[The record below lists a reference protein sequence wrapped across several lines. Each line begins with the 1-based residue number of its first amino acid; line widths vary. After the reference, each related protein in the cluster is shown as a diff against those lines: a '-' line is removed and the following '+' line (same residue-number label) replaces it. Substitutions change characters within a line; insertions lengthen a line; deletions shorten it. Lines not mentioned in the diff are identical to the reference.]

1 MSDVLPDDIWVQSF
15 LPTPPRPLLAALQKR
30 HNTSNAH
37 LNGLADIFKQRAH
50 IEAQYAESLSKLA
63 KSADSGML
71 TGKSGND
78 WAKNSGEARVWDSL
92 VAELAETSA
101 SHSTLS
107 ALIRTDFEQPLRDL
121 PGKVIPWRR
130 INEQDASLDKTL
142 KDYEKVSAK
151 LEKAASKSKS
161 SKIDV
166 LQSDLNQITQSLS
179 SLSPMVYTTYQRLDE
194 ERLRAE
200 KEIAVRWATVKGDMA
215 TRDGQRAEGTV
226 ASLLGWETGEE
237 VTAVGQKLGAIG
249 GGTAGSIRATPG
261 PESVFGTPQS
271 NRRHSSVAPSAQ
283 SHDFSPRP
291 QALRNGSQSNVSTA
305 GSAFTGGFKSML
317 GRTKTMGGSGNRN
330 RSGSN
335 ATSTRSAH
343 RTNDFEA
350 IGEESRNH
358 PLPSEPTGTSSNAPP
373 VDDEGFSVAPSDRH
387 RNPWENPNEL
397 IPSPTGG
404 STSASHPTSPT
415 GNNAFFSQNFTS
427 SPNASSENL
436 DSSAGQPRLNLSLAD
451 KPIQESDE
459 ARQAALAKM
468 QQTLQLPPPGGA
480 PNRRSTIARRGRDV
494 RNTMFGGPT
503 DDGSQGFG
511 FGSGSVVGASAGA
524 TMLPKLSEP
533 EERLAESP
541 TSARSATFNRE
552 SIPSPSPMGR
562 RTSLSSVSSNNPF
575 DSPGLVI
582 SGMTGMTPHVAT
594 TSTDHPGLRANISEM
609 VNVIFKSK
617 AVSRIQITGEV
628 HLSLRHD
635 LAVTPA
641 PEGPIHLRLTQFE
654 KLEKIAPNPAYLAQV
669 PDRPGEYFLNA
680 EVLAAATAKAPLG
693 SGASKGTLLFKYVVH
708 IQPGKEAAFL
718 PLTLDPAF
726 QCKEGE
732 TRMILHYTCS
742 ESPSLSLQGAN
753 ATIVAAF
760 APGPAITN
768 VQAKPAGGVW
778 SPATRRMQWKLDEL
792 NGEGKIIAK
801 FTSET
806 GSGEAMTPQGVQASW
821 AVEGS
826 LISGLGI
833 EIVPGQLEGDVWN
846 FEEVRKST
854 TTGRYLAEANGQ

>member
-1 MSDVLPDDIWVQSF
+1 MSDSLPDDIWVQSF
-15 LPTPPRPLLAALQKR
+15 LPTPPRALLTALQKR
-30 HNTSNAH
+30 HNTSNVH
-37 LNGLADIFKQRAH
+37 LAALADIFKQRAL
-50 IEAQYAESLSKLA
+50 IEAQYADSLAKLA
-63 KSADSGML
+63 KSADSGLL
-71 TGKSGND
+71 TGKIGND

-107 ALIRTDFEQPLRDL
+107 ALIRTDFEGPLRDL
-121 PGKVIPWRR
+121 PGNIIPWRR
-130 INEQDASLDKTL
+130 INEQEASLDKTL

-151 LEKAASKSKS
+151 LGKASSKSKS
-161 SKIDV
+161 SKVDG
-166 LQSDLNQITQSLS
+166 LQSELNQITQSLS

-261 PESVFGTPQS
+261 PESVVGTPQS
-271 NRRHSSVAPSAQ
+271 NRRHSSIAPSTR
-283 SHDFSPRP
+283 SHDFSPHP
-291 QALRNGSQSNVSTA
+291 QALRNGSQSNLSTT
-305 GSAFTGGFKSML
+305 GSSFAGGFKSML

-358 PLPSEPTGTSSNAPP
+358 PLPSEPISAPSNAPP
-373 VDDEGFSVAPSDRH
+373 VDEEGFSVAPSDRH

-415 GNNAFFSQNFTS
+415 GNNALFSQNFTS

-436 DSSAGQPRLNLSLAD
+436 DSATGQPRLNLSLAE
-451 KPIQESDE
+451 KPIQESEE

-511 FGSGSVVGASAGA
+511 FGPGTVVGASAGA
-524 TMLPKLSEP
+524 ATLPKLSEP

-541 TSARSATFNRE
+541 ASTRSNTFNRDT
-552 SIPSPSPMGR
+552 IPSPSPMGR

-575 DSPGLVI
+575 DSPGMVTSGM
-582 SGMTGMTPHVAT
+582 SGMTPQVAT

-617 AVSRIQITGEV
+617 TVSRIQITGEV

-635 LAVTPA
+635 PAVTPT

-654 KLEKIAPNPAYLAQV
+654 RLEKIAPNPAYLAQV

-680 EVLAAATAKAPLG
+680 EVLAAATSKAPLG
-693 SGASKGTLLFKYVVH
+693 TGASKGTLLFKYVVH
-708 IQPGKEAAFL
+708 VQPGKEAAFL

-742 ESPSLSLQGAN
+742 PSTSLSLQGAN

-792 NGEGKIIAK
+792 DGEGKIIAK
-801 FTSET
+801 FTSES
-806 GSGEAMTPQGVQASW
+806 GSGEAMSPQGVQASW

-833 EIVPGQLEGDVWN
+833 EIVPGQLEGDGWK
-846 FEEVRKST
+846 FEEVRQNT
-854 TTGRYLAEANGQ
+854 TTGKYLAEASGQ